1 MTPHQTVLLDELV
14 NALALKAGDIAIDCT
29 VGGAGHTEKMLQA
42 VGPKGLILG
51 FDRDERALGL
61 ARERLAGPLATG
73 CLRLIKGPFSS
84 LGQVVDAAGL
94 TGKIAGVCAD
104 IGVSSMHLDEVERG
118 FSFQNDAPLDMR
130 MDQEGGQTA
139 AELLA
144 DIELDALTQLLREY
158 GEEPKA
164 RQIAK
169 RIVHTRDETP
179 ITTTAQLAALVK
191 AAAAYPTAS
200 RKHPATRTFQALRI
214 AVNDELG
221 ELQSMLDSG
230 FSVLKPHGRFAI
242 ISFHSLEDRLVK
254 HGFLALTGRRE
265 RADIPRDIPLREVDV
280 VQLMQVRGQII
291 KPFPMLP
298 SEAQIRAN
306 PRARSAKLRTIEKI

>member
-1 MTPHQTVLLDELV
+1 M
-14 NALALKAGDIAIDCT
+14 ALKPGDIAIDCT

-42 VGPKGLILG
+42 VGSAGLVLG
-51 FDRDERALGL
+51 LDRDERALGL
-61 ARERLAGPLATG
+61 ARERLAGPLAAG
-73 CLRLIKGPFSS
+73 NLRLFKSPFSALADIVKS
-84 LGQVVDAAGL
+84 AGL
-94 TGKIAGVCAD
+94 DGQIAGVCAD

-130 MDQEGGQTA
+130 MDQDCGQTA
-139 AELLA
+139 AELLEG
-144 DIELDALTQLLREY
+144 IELDALTQLLRDY

-169 RIVHTRDETP
+169 RIVHTRGESP
-179 ITTTAQLAALVK
+179 ITSTAQLAALVK

-221 ELQSMLDSG
+221 ELQAMLDSG
-230 FSVLKPHGRFAI
+230 FSVLKPLGRFAI

-254 HGFLALTGRRE
+254 RSFLSRTGRQE
-265 RADIPRDIPLREVDV
+265 RANLPRDIPLREADV
-280 VQLMQVRGQII
+280 VQLMQVRGHII
-291 KPFPMLP
+291 KPFPMMP
-298 SEAQIRAN
+298 SDAEIRTN
-306 PRARSAKLRTIEKI
+306 PRSRSAKLRTIEKV